1 MLVPHRSETPTPRSS
16 HTCPNQPYTGIYNL
30 FICDSFI
37 FIFIVGDEMKG
48 RKRRRREER
57 KTEAK
62 CRKSRSLERKRQR
75 KMELGVRNFA
85 FFLTG
90 SIR

>member
-1 MLVPHRSETPTPRSS
+1 
-16 HTCPNQPYTGIYNL
+16 
-30 FICDSFI
+30 
-37 FIFIVGDEMKG
+37 MKG

-62 CRKSRSLERKRQR
+62 CRKSHSLERKRQR

-90 SIR
+90 SIRYSTATRILLVRSCAQV

>member
-1 MLVPHRSETPTPRSS
+1 MSS
-16 HTCPNQPYTGIYNL
+16 T
-30 FICDSFI
+30 
-37 FIFIVGDEMKG
+37 VGEEMKG
-48 RKRRRREER
+48 RKRRRREGR

-62 CRKSRSLERKRQR
+62 CRKSRSLERKRKR
-75 KMELGVRNFA
+75 KTVELGVRNFA

>member
-1 MLVPHRSETPTPRSS
+1 MSS
-16 HTCPNQPYTGIYNL
+16 T
-30 FICDSFI
+30 
-37 FIFIVGDEMKG
+37 VGDEMKG
-48 RKRRRREER
+48 RKGRRRERR

-62 CRKSRSLERKRQR
+62 CRKSCSLERKR
-75 KMELGVRNFA
+75 KSKTVELGVMNFA